1 MWPSWGKPRDHAR
14 ALMTCAERRP
24 CHNSS
29 ELRYLAVGSAL
40 KTGPGRDK
48 SFRSQRIAS
57 ERSGM
62 AAQMSQFPVHVMAQ
76 LDE

>member
-40 KTGPGRDK
+40 KTGP
-48 SFRSQRIAS
+48 A
-57 ERSGM
+57 
-62 AAQMSQFPVHVMAQ
+62 
-76 LDE
+76 DETNPFARNGLRAKGVAWQPR